1 MVTNWTGPPAMLAT
15 FKKMF
20 GSFSC
25 PHIIKQN
32 NFSNLQHYYLQKV
45 HRSKNNNIQLH
56 IYFKLFVFRQFQ
68 SQWLV

>member
-25 PHIIKQN
+25 PHITKQN

-45 HRSKNNNIQLH
+45 LEINNKILCNNKI
-56 IYFKLFVFRQFQ
+56 
-68 SQWLV
+68 

>member
-1 MVTNWTGPPAMLAT
+1 MVTNWTGPPAMLGT

-32 NFSNLQHYYLQKV
+32 NFSNLQNYYLQKV
-45 HRSKNNNIQLH
+45 KINTK
-56 IYFKLFVFRQFQ
+56 YFFLITTSNCLFFRQYQ
-68 SQWLV
+68 LLWLV

>member
-25 PHIIKQN
+25 PHITKQN

-45 HRSKNNNIQLH
+45 I
-56 IYFKLFVFRQFQ
+56 FVQIKIIFNKYT
-68 SQWLV
+68 

>member
-45 HRSKNNNIQLH
+45 RVLNK
-56 IYFKLFVFRQFQ
+56 K
-68 SQWLV
+68 

>member
-1 MVTNWTGPPAMLAT
+1 MLAT

-25 PHIIKQN
+25 PHITKQN

-45 HRSKNNNIQLH
+45 LQIKV
-56 IYFKLFVFRQFQ
+56 IYYITNKINDN
-68 SQWLV
+68 